1 VSHEPPLPL
10 GEGVRTGVWLFP
22 DAPGPRIVETIVAA
36 EALGL
41 GEVWLGDEGPARDPF
56 ALLASAALPTR
67 RIRLGVAV
75 TNPYLRHP
83 ATTAA
88 SAMTVHE
95 LSGGRMLLG
104 IGPGG
109 DLALKPAQVERA
121 RPLTATRRA
130 VRIIRAVS
138 RGEHTEGYTPA
149 PHAMLA
155 PDLQIYVGA
164 RGEAFNRFAS
174 EAADGAFLAGIPRS
188 RLEAT
193 AGWARSI
200 RAIDLAV
207 YASAVFDQASL
218 EAMRPRMIYALLDAP
233 EVTRCQLGVQ
243 REAAVAAAQAIAR
256 GDDRPAR
263 ELVDDRLLEELVICG
278 SPETVGHALAER
290 FRPLNPR
297 SVGIALLAKDPRS
310 VLEPAAAALAIAAAE
325 LRAPC
330 PSA

>member
-1 VSHEPPLPL
+1 MS
-10 GEGVRTGVWLFP
+10 VRTGVWFFP
-22 DAPGPRIVETIVAA
+22 DTPGPRIIETIVAA

-41 GEVWLGDEGPARDPF
+41 SEVWLGDEGPARDQF
-56 ALLASAALPTR
+56 ALLAAAALRTR
-67 RIRLGVAV
+67 RIGLGVAV

-88 SAMTVHE
+88 SALTVHE

-109 DLALKPAQVERA
+109 DLALKPAQVERT
-121 RPLTATRRA
+121 RPLAATRRA

-138 RGEHTEGYTPA
+138 RGEPTEGYTPA
-149 PHAMLA
+149 PHAIIA
-155 PDLQIYVGA
+155 PDLRIFVGA

-193 AGWARSI
+193 AAWARST

-207 YASAVFDQASL
+207 YGSAVFDQASL
-218 EAMRPRMIYALLDAP
+218 EVVRPRMIYALLDAP
-233 EVTRCQLGVQ
+233 EATRRELGVS
-243 REAAVAAAQAIAR
+243 REAAATAALAISR

-263 ELVDDRLLEELVICG
+263 KLVDDRLLEELVLSG
-278 SPETVGHALAER
+278 APAAVGRALAIR
-290 FRPLNPR
+290 CRPLRPH
-297 SVGIALLAKDPRS
+297 SIGIALLAENPQS
-310 VLEPAAAALAIAAAE
+310 VLEPAARALAIAAGGLE
-325 LRAPC
+325 
-330 PSA
+330 PS